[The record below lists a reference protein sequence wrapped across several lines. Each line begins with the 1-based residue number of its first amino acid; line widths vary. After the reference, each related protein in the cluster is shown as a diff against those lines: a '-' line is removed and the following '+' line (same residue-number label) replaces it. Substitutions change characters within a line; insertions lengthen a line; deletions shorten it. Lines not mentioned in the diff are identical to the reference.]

1 MTIDTHSEDPATPVC
16 DAMRQSGAW
25 NPLWDPFAQLDAAW
39 TEQFMAL
46 AVVPHEVLDPKT
58 IEFLSIAV
66 NAACTHM
73 YAPGVRRHI
82 RRALDLG
89 ATPEEIVAVLQGVVT
104 MGIHSMSLGAPILLE
119 ELERRGHR
127 PRCDTKR
134 SVQP

>member
-119 ELERRGHR
+119 ELERRGR
-127 PRCDTKR
+127 WPKQQAE
-134 SVQP
+134 V